1 MIKDSMYIWG
11 RDFSKAE
18 RGIYQVMHQSTIYV
32 LENLS
37 LTVLNW
43 SVQINCQKR

>member
-1 MIKDSMYIWG
+1 MEKKKIIKDFLFYMWG

-18 RGIYQVMHQSTIYV
+18 RGVYQVMHLNTIYA

-37 LTVLNW
+37 LTVLN
-43 SVQINCQKR
+43 